1 MRGVLTFCAFVV
13 AGSAAGAQE
22 YFGFQSPTGNIH
34 CMVFSGYGDDGDGV
48 RCDIGNFT
56 PSALPAPEGC
66 DYDWGNAFW
75 IGSVDRRGGLACI
88 SDAISDPGNSVL
100 GYGESVS
107 GGGVTCT
114 SAKSGMTCENSA
126 GHGFTLS
133 KAKQRVF

>member
-1 MRGVLTFCAFVV
+1 MRGFVV
-13 AGSAAGAQE
+13 LSALVLGGSAAGAQE

-48 RCDIGNFT
+48 RCDIGTYT
-56 PSALPAPEGC
+56 PSALPPPVDCE
-66 DYDWGNAFW
+66 YDWGNAFW

-100 GYGESVS
+100 EYGESVS

-114 SAKSGMTCENSA
+114 SATSGMTCENSA